1 MYREYPQEEDSSSS
15 EKEDDES
22 KVRFRSNII
31 DHAFLK
37 CVMFSCM
44 TSCNVSMVIANRPQK
59 RESMHAFVHIE
70 KKRSLWKES
79 NEEVTASSLSVLA
92 MPKSRCLSILYF
104 PVSRNQTL

>member
-22 KVRFRSNII
+22 KVRFRLNII

-44 TSCNVSMVIANRPQK
+44 TSCNISMVIASVFK
-59 RESMHAFVHIE
+59 IRETIDHE
-70 KKRSLWKES
+70 KE
-79 NEEVTASSLSVLA
+79 
-92 MPKSRCLSILYF
+92 
-104 PVSRNQTL
+104 NQCMLLCI